1 MQVSLFYRTKIVTAF
16 EGTPQETR
24 VEIRV
29 QGREGTIIRMRVL
42 PGNSTAVTP
51 VSGSR

>member
-1 MQVSLFYRTKIVTAF
+1 MQISLFYRTKIVTAF

-29 QGREGTIIRMRVL
+29 QGREGTIIDMRVL
-42 PGNSTAVTP
+42 PKRNNIEASP
-51 VSGSR
+51 VSRT